1 VAKYSNRKCSAC
13 ASGKEKMVRSSGID
27 RTLLMVSLLLIAIGF
42 LMIFSSTPIIAREKF
57 GDSFHF
63 FKKQLLWLVLGL
75 MVFAALILVKAPFY
89 LNQRLIMAIMAMAF
103 TGLSLVFFFQKI
115 NNTSRWIR
123 IAGFSVQP
131 SEFAKIALVLYL
143 ALMLS
148 RKENDVNNLK
158 YLGLILLPVV
168 FMEGLIL
175 KEPDFG
181 NFVLVGG
188 ITMVMLFLAGVRLK
202 YFAVFFALLIP
213 LLLLLIQLD
222 PMRQERIK
230 SFLNPEIYASGQG
243 FQALQSTY
251 AIGSGGLFGQGIGN
265 STQKLF
271 YLPYAYSDFIYA
283 IIAEEL
289 GFFGALAV
297 IALFVI
303 YYLRGMVIAGQSDN
317 PHTYLLVTGLVFLIV
332 LQSMINISVAVGLFP
347 TKGIPLPF
355 ISSGGTS
362 LLSSLII
369 TGIILNVSRQRKVVF
384 LND

>member
-1 VAKYSNRKCSAC
+1 
-13 ASGKEKMVRSSGID
+13 MVKNSGID

-42 LMIFSSTPIIAREKF
+42 LMIFSTTPVIAREKF
-57 GDSFHF
+57 GDSFLF
-63 FKKQLLWLVLGL
+63 FKKQLLWLCLGL
-75 MVFAALILVKAPFY
+75 IVFAALILIKKPFY
-89 LNQRLIMAIMAMAF
+89 LKQRLVMAAMAMAF

-123 IAGFSVQP
+123 FGGFSVQP

-148 RKENDVNNLK
+148 RKESDVNSLKNLS
-158 YLGLILLPVV
+158 LILLPVV

-175 KEPDFG
+175 MEPDFG
-181 NFVLVGG
+181 NFFLIG
-188 ITMVMLFLAGVRLK
+188 IITLVMLLVAGVHLK
-202 YFAVFFALLIP
+202 YFAFLLVLLIP
-213 LLLLLIQLD
+213 LFLLLIQAD

-230 SFLNPEIYASGQG
+230 SFLNPEDYASGQG

-289 GFFGALAV
+289 GFFGALTV
-297 IALFVI
+297 IALFI
-303 YYLRGMVIAGQSDN
+303 FYYLRGMIIARQSEN
-317 PHTYLLVTGLVFLIV
+317 PHTYLLVTGLVCLIAI
-332 LQSMINISVAVGLFP
+332 QSMINISVAVGLFP

-362 LLSSLII
+362 LLSSLMI
-369 TGIILNVSRQRKVVF
+369 TAIILNVSRQRKVVF
-384 LND
+384 GND

>member
-1 VAKYSNRKCSAC
+1 
-13 ASGKEKMVRSSGID
+13 MVKNSGID

-42 LMIFSSTPIIAREKF
+42 LMIFSTTPIIAREKF

-63 FKKQLLWLVLGL
+63 FKKQLLWLVIGL
-75 MVFAALILVKAPFY
+75 MIFAALILSKAPFY
-89 LNQRLIMAIMAMAF
+89 LNQRLVMVIMAMAF

-123 IAGFSVQP
+123 FAGFSVQP

-143 ALMLS
+143 AMMLS
-148 RKENDVNNLK
+148 RKESDINNVK
-158 YLGLILLPVV
+158 NMGLILLPVA

-181 NFVLVGG
+181 NFVLIG
-188 ITMVMLFLAGVRLK
+188 IITLVMLFVAGVRLK
-202 YFAVFFALLIP
+202 YFVIFFAVLVP
-213 LLLLLIQLD
+213 LLLLLIRID

-230 SFLNPEIYASGQG
+230 SFFNPEIYASGQG

-297 IALFVI
+297 IALFVV
-303 YYLRGMVIAGQSDN
+303 YYLRGMIIARQSDN
-317 PHTYLLVTGLVFLIV
+317 PHTYLLVTGLVCLIA

-362 LLSSLII
+362 LLSSLMI

-384 LND
+384 GND

>member
-1 VAKYSNRKCSAC
+1 
-13 ASGKEKMVRSSGID
+13 MVKNSGID

-42 LMIFSSTPIIAREKF
+42 LMIFSTTPVIAREKY
-57 GDSFHF
+57 GDSFLF
-63 FKKQLLWLVLGL
+63 FRKQLLWLALGL
-75 MVFAALILVKAPFY
+75 IVFSGLILVKRPFY
-89 LNQRLIMAIMAMAF
+89 LNPRLVLAAMALAF

-123 IAGFSVQP
+123 VAGFSVQP

-148 RKENDVNNLK
+148 RRETDVNNLK
-158 YLGLILLPVV
+158 TLGLIMLPVA

-181 NFVLVGG
+181 NFVLIG
-188 ITMVMLFLAGVRLK
+188 IITLVMLFLAGMRLK
-202 YFAVFFALLIP
+202 YFVVLFLVLIP
-213 LLLLLIQLD
+213 VFLLLIRSD
-222 PMRQERIK
+222 PMRQERIR

-251 AIGSGGLFGQGIGN
+251 AIGSGGLFGQGVGN

-289 GFFGALAV
+289 GFFGAMSV
-297 IALFVI
+297 IVLFVF
-303 YYLRGMVIAGQSDN
+303 YFLRGMIIARQSEN
-317 PHTYLLVTGLVFLIV
+317 PHTYLLVTGLVCLIV
-332 LQSMINISVAVGLFP
+332 IQSMINISVAVGLFP

-362 LLSSLII
+362 LFASLII
-369 TGIILNVSRQRKVVF
+369 TAIVLNVSRQRKVVF
-384 LND
+384 GND

>member
-1 VAKYSNRKCSAC
+1 
-13 ASGKEKMVRSSGID
+13 
-27 RTLLMVSLLLIAIGF
+27 
-42 LMIFSSTPIIAREKF
+42 
-57 GDSFHF
+57 
-63 FKKQLLWLVLGL
+63 
-75 MVFAALILVKAPFY
+75 
-89 LNQRLIMAIMAMAF
+89 
-103 TGLSLVFFFQKI
+103 
-115 NNTSRWIR
+115 
-123 IAGFSVQP
+123 VQP

-143 ALMLS
+143 AMMLS
-148 RKENDVNNLK
+148 RKEIDVNNVRS
-158 YLGLILLPVV
+158 LGVILLPVV

-181 NFVLVGG
+181 NFVLIG
-188 ITMVMLFLAGVRLK
+188 IITLVMLFVAGVRLK
-202 YFAVFFALLIP
+202 YFVVFFALVVP
-213 LLLLLIQLD
+213 LLLLLIRID

-230 SFLNPEIYASGQG
+230 SFFNPEIYASGQG

-297 IALFVI
+297 IALFVV
-303 YYLRGMVIAGQSDN
+303 YYLRGMIIARQSDN
-317 PHTYLLVTGLVFLIV
+317 PHTYLLVTGLVCLIA

-362 LLSSLII
+362 LLSSLMI
-369 TGIILNVSRQRKVVF
+369 TGIILNISRQRKVVF
-384 LND
+384 GND

>member
-1 VAKYSNRKCSAC
+1 
-13 ASGKEKMVRSSGID
+13 MVKNSGID

-42 LMIFSSTPIIAREKF
+42 LMIFSTTPVIAREKF
-57 GDSFHF
+57 GDSLHF
-63 FKKQLLWLVLGL
+63 FKKQLLWLCLGL
-75 MVFAALILVKAPFY
+75 VVFTALILIKKPFY
-89 LNQRLIMAIMAMAF
+89 LNQRLVMTVMAVAF

-123 IAGFSVQP
+123 FAGFSIQP
-131 SEFAKIALVLYL
+131 SELAKIALVLYL

-148 RKENDVNNLK
+148 RKETDVNNVK
-158 YLGLILLPVV
+158 NLGPILLPVV

-181 NFVLVGG
+181 SFVLIG
-188 ITMVMLFLAGVRLK
+188 IITLVMLFVAGVHLK
-202 YFAVFFALLIP
+202 YFVILFALLIP
-213 LLLLLIQLD
+213 LFLMLIRID

-230 SFLNPEIYASGQG
+230 SFLNPEVYASGQG

-297 IALFVI
+297 IVLFVF
-303 YYLRGMVIAGQSDN
+303 YYLRGMIIARQSEN
-317 PHTYLLVTGLVFLIV
+317 PHTYLLVTGLVCLIAI
-332 LQSMINISVAVGLFP
+332 QSMINISVAVGLFP

-362 LLSSLII
+362 LLSSLLI

-384 LND
+384 SND

>member
-1 VAKYSNRKCSAC
+1 
-13 ASGKEKMVRSSGID
+13 MVKNSGID

-42 LMIFSSTPIIAREKF
+42 LMIFGTTQVIAREKF

-63 FKKQLLWLVLGL
+63 FKKQLLWLCLGL
-75 MVFAALILVKAPFY
+75 IVFAALILIKKPLY
-89 LNQRLIMAIMAMAF
+89 LNQRLVMAVMATAF

-123 IAGFSVQP
+123 FAGFSVQP
-131 SEFAKIALVLYL
+131 SELAKIALVLYL

-148 RKENDVNNLK
+148 RKESDINNFK
-158 YLGLILLPVV
+158 NLGPILLPVV

-181 NFVLVGG
+181 SFVLIG
-188 ITMVMLFLAGVRLK
+188 IITLVMLFVAGMHLK
-202 YFAVFFALLIP
+202 YFVFLFALLIP
-213 LLLLLIQLD
+213 IFLMLIRID

-297 IALFVI
+297 IVLFVF
-303 YYLRGMVIAGQSDN
+303 YYLRGMIIARQSEN
-317 PHTYLLVTGLVFLIV
+317 PHTYLLVTGLVCLIAI
-332 LQSMINISVAVGLFP
+332 QSMINISVAVGLLP

-362 LLSSLII
+362 LLSSLMI

-384 LND
+384 GND

>member
-1 VAKYSNRKCSAC
+1 MVKH
-13 ASGKEKMVRSSGID
+13 SGTD

-42 LMIFSSTPIIAREKF
+42 LMIFSITPVIAREKF
-57 GDSFHF
+57 GDSFLF
-63 FKKQLLWLVLGL
+63 LKKQLLWLCLGL
-75 MVFAALILVKAPFY
+75 IVFAALILLKKPFY
-89 LNQRLIMAIMAMAF
+89 LNQRLVMAVMAMAF
-103 TGLSLVFFFQKI
+103 TGLSLVFFFQKV

-123 IAGFSVQP
+123 LAGFSVQP

-143 ALMLS
+143 ALVLS
-148 RKENDVNNLK
+148 RKENDINNLK
-158 YLGLILLPVV
+158 TLGLMLLPVA
-168 FMEGLIL
+168 FMEGLVL

-181 NFVLVGG
+181 SFVLIG
-188 ITMVMLFLAGVRLK
+188 IITLVMLFVAGVHVK
-202 YFAVFFALLIP
+202 YFVIMFAVLIP
-213 LLLLLIQLD
+213 LFYFLIQAD
-222 PMRQERIK
+222 PMRQERIR
-230 SFLNPEIYASGQG
+230 SFLNPEVYATGQG

-271 YLPYAYSDFIYA
+271 YLPYAYSDFVFA

-297 IALFVI
+297 IILFI
-303 YYLRGMVIAGQSDN
+303 LYFLRGMIIARQSEN
-317 PHTYLLVTGLVFLIV
+317 SHTYFLVSGLVSLVAI
-332 LQSMINISVAVGLFP
+332 QSMINISVAVGLFP

-362 LLSSLII
+362 LLGSLMI

-384 LND
+384 NHD

>member
-1 VAKYSNRKCSAC
+1 
-13 ASGKEKMVRSSGID
+13 MVKASGID
-27 RTLLMVSLLLIAIGF
+27 RTLLAVSLLLIAIGF
-42 LMIFSSTPIIAREKF
+42 LMVFSTTPVIAREKF
-57 GDSFHF
+57 GNSFHF
-63 FKKQLLWLVLGL
+63 FNKQLFYLAVG
-75 MVFAALILVKAPFY
+75 MVVFVFLILFRSPFY
-89 LNQRLIMAIMAMAF
+89 LNPRLVMAVMALAF
-103 TGLSLVFFFQKI
+103 IGLSLVFFFQKV

-123 IAGFSVQP
+123 LGGMSIQP

-143 ALMLS
+143 AMMLS
-148 RKENDVNNLK
+148 RQETDVNNLRGV
-158 YLGLILLPVV
+158 GLILLPVA

-181 NFVLVGG
+181 NFVLIGV
-188 ITMVMLFLAGVRLK
+188 ITLVMLFLAGLRLR
-202 YFAVFFALLIP
+202 YFALFFLILVPLLVLLIR
-213 LLLLLIQLD
+213 IN
-222 PMRQERIK
+222 PMRQERIR
-230 SFLNPEIYASGQG
+230 SFLNPESYAATQG
-243 FQALQSTY
+243 FQATQSTY

-271 YLPYAYSDFIYA
+271 FLPYAYSDFIFA

-297 IALFVI
+297 IALFAL
-303 YYLRGMVIAGQSDN
+303 YYLRGMVIARQSDN

-332 LQSMINISVAVGLFP
+332 FQSMMNISVAVGLFP

-362 LLSSLII
+362 LLASLMI

-384 LND
+384 THD

>member
-1 VAKYSNRKCSAC
+1 
-13 ASGKEKMVRSSGID
+13 MVKASGID
-27 RTLLMVSLLLIAIGF
+27 RTLLAVSLLLIAIGF
-42 LMIFSSTPIIAREKF
+42 LMIFSTTPVIAREKF

-63 FKKQLLWLVLGL
+63 FNKQLLYLFLGL
-75 MVFAALILVKAPFY
+75 LAFASLILFRSPFY
-89 LNQRLIMAIMAMAF
+89 LNQKLVMTVMVLAF
-103 TGLSLVFFFQKI
+103 TGLSLVFFFQKV

-123 IAGFSVQP
+123 IGGMSIQP

-143 ALMLS
+143 AMMLS
-148 RKENDVNNLK
+148 RRETDINHVKS
-158 YLGLILLPVV
+158 LGLILLPVA

-181 NFVLVGG
+181 SFMLIGV
-188 ITMVMLFLAGVRLK
+188 ITLVMLFVAGLRLK
-202 YFAVFFALLIP
+202 YFAVFFLLLIP
-213 LLLLLIQLD
+213 LLVLLIQTS
-222 PMRQERIK
+222 PMRQDRIR
-230 SFLNPEIYASGQG
+230 SFLNPENYATTQG
-243 FQALQSTY
+243 FQATQSTY

-271 YLPYAYSDFIYA
+271 YLPYAYSDFIFA
-283 IIAEEL
+283 IIAEEM

-297 IALFVI
+297 IALFVL
-303 YYLRGMVIAGQSDN
+303 YYLRGMVIARQSDN

-332 LQSMINISVAVGLFP
+332 FQSMMNISVAVGLFP

-362 LLSSLII
+362 LLASLMI

-384 LND
+384 TND

>member
-1 VAKYSNRKCSAC
+1 
-13 ASGKEKMVRSSGID
+13 MVKASGID
-27 RTLLMVSLLLIAIGF
+27 RTLLAVSLLLLAIGF
-42 LMIFSSTPIIAREKF
+42 LMIFSTTPVIARERF

-63 FKKQLLWLVLGL
+63 FNKQLLFLFLGL
-75 MVFAALILVKAPFY
+75 MVFVFLILFKKPFY
-89 LNQRLIMAIMAMAF
+89 MNQRLVMTLMALAF
-103 TGLSLVFFFQKI
+103 TGLSLVFFFEKI

-123 IAGFSVQP
+123 FAGMSIQP

-143 ALMLS
+143 AMMLS
-148 RKENDVNNLK
+148 RKENDLNNIRQ
-158 YLGLILLPVV
+158 LGLILLPVA

-181 NFVLVGG
+181 NFLLIGC
-188 ITMVMLFLAGVRLK
+188 ITLVMLFVAGLQLK
-202 YFAVFFALLIP
+202 YFAVFFVLLIP
-213 LLLLLIQLD
+213 LFILLILSN
-222 PMRQERIK
+222 PMRQDRIK
-230 SFLNPEIYASGQG
+230 SFLNPENYAQSQG
-243 FQALQSTY
+243 FQATQSTY

-271 YLPYAYSDFIYA
+271 YLPYAYSDFIFA
-283 IIAEEL
+283 IIAEEM

-297 IALFVI
+297 IALFVL
-303 YYLRGMVIAGQSDN
+303 YYLRGMVIARQSDN

-332 LQSMINISVAVGLFP
+332 FQSMINISVAVGLFP

-362 LLSSLII
+362 LLCSLII

-384 LND
+384 IND

>member
-1 VAKYSNRKCSAC
+1 
-13 ASGKEKMVRSSGID
+13 MVKASGID
-27 RTLLMVSLLLIAIGF
+27 RTLLAVSLLLIAIGF
-42 LMIFSSTPIIAREKF
+42 LMIFSTTPVIAREKF
-57 GDSFHF
+57 GNSFHF
-63 FKKQLLWLVLGL
+63 FNKQLLFLLVGL
-75 MVFAALILVKAPFY
+75 LVFVFLILFKKPFY
-89 LNQRLIMAIMAMAF
+89 LNPRLVTAIMVLAF

-123 IAGFSVQP
+123 FGGMSIQP

-143 ALMLS
+143 AMTLS
-148 RKENDVNNLK
+148 RKESDVNNIRQ
-158 YLGLILLPVV
+158 LGLILLPVV

-181 NFVLVGG
+181 NFVLIGA
-188 ITMVMLFLAGVRLK
+188 ITLVMLFLAGLRLK
-202 YFAVFFALLIP
+202 YFAGFFLLLIP
-213 LLLLLIQLD
+213 LLVLLIQGS

-230 SFLNPEIYASGQG
+230 SFLNPESYAATQG
-243 FQALQSTY
+243 FQATQSTY

-271 YLPYAYSDFIYA
+271 YLPYAYSDFIFA
-283 IIAEEL
+283 IIAEEM

-297 IALFVI
+297 IALFVL
-303 YYLRGMVIAGQSDN
+303 YYLRGMVIARQSDN
-317 PHTYLLVTGLVFLIV
+317 PHTYLLVTGLVVLIV
-332 LQSMINISVAVGLFP
+332 CQSMINISVAVGLFP

-362 LLSSLII
+362 LLSSLMI

-384 LND
+384 FND

>member
-1 VAKYSNRKCSAC
+1 
-13 ASGKEKMVRSSGID
+13 MVKASGID
-27 RTLLMVSLLLIAIGF
+27 RTLLTVSLLLIAIGF
-42 LMIFSSTPIIAREKF
+42 LMIFSTTPVIAREKY
-57 GDSFHF
+57 GDSFYF
-63 FKKQLLWLVLGL
+63 FNKQLLYLLLGL
-75 MVFAALILVKAPFY
+75 LVFVFLILFKTPFY
-89 LNQRLIMAIMAMAF
+89 LNQRLVMAIMVLAF

-123 IAGFSVQP
+123 FGGMSIQP

-143 ALMLS
+143 AMMLS
-148 RKENDVNNLK
+148 RKENDINNIRQ
-158 YLGLILLPVV
+158 LGLILLPVT

-181 NFVLVGG
+181 NFLLIGT
-188 ITMVMLFLAGVRLK
+188 ITMVMLFVAGLRLK
-202 YFAVFFALLIP
+202 YFAIFFALLIP
-213 LLLLLIQLD
+213 LLVLLIQSS
-222 PMRQERIK
+222 PMRQERIR
-230 SFLNPEIYASGQG
+230 SFLNPESYAATQG
-243 FQALQSTY
+243 FQATQSTY

-271 YLPYAYSDFIYA
+271 YLPYAYSDFIFA
-283 IIAEEL
+283 IIAEEM

-297 IALFVI
+297 IALFAF
-303 YYLRGMVIAGQSDN
+303 YYLRGMVIARQSDN

-332 LQSMINISVAVGLFP
+332 FQSMINISVAVGLFP

-362 LLSSLII
+362 LFSSLMI

-384 LND
+384 AND

>member
-1 VAKYSNRKCSAC
+1 
-13 ASGKEKMVRSSGID
+13 MVKHSGID
-27 RTLLMVSLLLIAIGF
+27 RTLLMVALLLIAIGF
-42 LMIFSSTPIIAREKF
+42 LMIFSTTPVLAREKF

-63 FKKQLLWLVLGL
+63 FKKQLVWLALGL
-75 MVFAALILVKAPFY
+75 VVFVVMTLSKSPFY
-89 LNQRLIMAIMAMAF
+89 LNQRLIMAAMALAF

-115 NNTSRWIR
+115 NNASRWIR
-123 IAGFSVQP
+123 LAGFSVQP
-131 SEFAKIALVLYL
+131 SEFAKIILVLYL
-143 ALMLS
+143 AMMLS
-148 RKENDVNNLK
+148 RRDGDVNNAK
-158 YLGLILLPVV
+158 NLGVILLPVA

-181 NFVLVGG
+181 NFLLIAV
-188 ITMVMLFLAGVRLK
+188 ITLVMLFVAGVRLK
-202 YFAVFFALLIP
+202 FFVIFFALLVP
-213 LLLLLIQLD
+213 LLLLLIQAD
-222 PMRQERIK
+222 PMRSERIK
-230 SFLNPEIYASGQG
+230 SFLNPEVYASGQG

-297 IALFVI
+297 IALFLV
-303 YYLRGMVIAGQSDN
+303 YYLRGMIIARQSDT
-317 PHTYLLVTGLVFLIV
+317 PHTYLLVTGLVFMIA

-362 LLSSLII
+362 LLSSLMI
-369 TGIILNVSRQRKVVF
+369 TAIILNVSRQRKVVF
-384 LND
+384 GHD

>member
-1 VAKYSNRKCSAC
+1 
-13 ASGKEKMVRSSGID
+13 MVKASGID
-27 RTLLMVSLLLIAIGF
+27 RTLLTVSLLLIAIGF
-42 LMIFSSTPIIAREKF
+42 LMIFSTTPVIAREKF

-63 FKKQLLWLVLGL
+63 FNKQLVFLILGL
-75 MVFAALILVKAPFY
+75 LVFVFLILFKTPFY
-89 LNQRLIMAIMAMAF
+89 LNQRLIMAIMALAF

-123 IAGFSVQP
+123 FGGMSIQP

-143 ALMLS
+143 AMMLS
-148 RKENDVNNLK
+148 RKETDINNIRQLS
-158 YLGLILLPVV
+158 LLLLPVI

-181 NFVLVGG
+181 SFVLIGA
-188 ITMVMLFLAGVRLK
+188 ITLVMLFVAGLRLK
-202 YFAVFFALLIP
+202 YFAVFFVLLI
-213 LLLLLIQLD
+213 LLLVLLVQSSQ
-222 PMRQERIK
+222 MRRERFN
-230 SFLNPEIYASGQG
+230 SFLNPESYAATHG
-243 FQALQSTY
+243 FQAMQSTY

-271 YLPYAYSDFIYA
+271 YLPYAYSDFIFA
-283 IIAEEL
+283 IIAEEM

-297 IALFVI
+297 IALFLL
-303 YYLRGMVIAGQSDN
+303 YYLRGMVIARHSDN
-317 PHTYLLVTGLVFLIV
+317 PHTYLLVTGLVFLITF
-332 LQSMINISVAVGLFP
+332 QSMINISVAVGLFP

-362 LLSSLII
+362 LLSSLVI

-384 LND
+384 VND